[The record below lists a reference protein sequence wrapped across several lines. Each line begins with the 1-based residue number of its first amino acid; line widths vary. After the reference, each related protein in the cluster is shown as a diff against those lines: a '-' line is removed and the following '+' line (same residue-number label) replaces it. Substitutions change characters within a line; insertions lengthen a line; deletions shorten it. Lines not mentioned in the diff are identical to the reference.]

1 MKTIGGKES
10 GFFINETSKNTQEK
24 RNSSKKMKE
33 TKNNIQELQEL
44 LSKKKE
50 NMKKS
55 INSFQRYKELSDS
68 G

>member
-1 MKTIGGKES
+1 
-10 GFFINETSKNTQEK
+10 
-24 RNSSKKMKE
+24 MKE

-68 G
+68 GLVFYKIYSIIK